1 MNEKNYLLSSF
12 ERNFLHKKEQKTA
25 IYGISA
31 STKMIL
37 EAFPDFE
44 VCGLLDG
51 NLKKG
56 SLYGKQII
64 QEEDLLRLGVERV
77 IIIAR
82 AASVKIVYNRIK
94 EFCRLHC
101 ISIFDVNGVD
111 LAAKYQKIGKETGC
125 FEQSYED
132 LVAAIDTYD
141 IVSFDI
147 FDTIL
152 MRQIL
157 KPTDLFLIMDGLT
170 EIPGKRFVFSEERI
184 RAEQEALL
192 GGYPD
197 MDKIY
202 SRMREHTQV
211 DEKQIREWME
221 LEFQLEKRVSLA
233 RSRMKDIY
241 FYALSRGKKIFFVSD
256 MYLKKGQL
264 AELLAQQ
271 GIEQY
276 EDILVSG
283 QYGVMKTGGLFE
295 VLKQKTGGQTCIHIG
310 DNEEADI
317 AAAKKYGLS
326 SFKIESAYEMM
337 KKSSYR
343 DLEHYTDTLG
353 RRNAVGMLI
362 ARVFNDPFKLH
373 GTDGIPRIMEDT
385 DVGYAFVAPIIT
397 SYMNVLI
404 KKVAKIHFDG
414 ILFQARD
421 GYLLK
426 RLYEITTQGSQ
437 EAAPGIYFLTSRLPC
452 LICGIFTEND
462 ILKLTQIKYNGSP
475 EQLLEK
481 RFLLRPEEIQSYQ
494 VGMGLAEYVL
504 MHREPIFKRAE
515 NLREAYRKYASQQGV
530 KKSGRY
536 LFTDLAASGT
546 CQGALEKLLDID
558 GEGFYLIHIVDE
570 SKNKESVIHSLFQ
583 IHTWFQKEAFACE
596 SYILLENIVTSDRPS
611 VKAFTEEGIPVY
623 GRESRSE
630 SQIRELGQIQECIV
644 DYYTL
649 YGQITPSE
657 WVDAHL
663 ADKILGLMQ
672 PEKSDLR
679 RTSIYSAKLTDDFFN
694 VCYHFDEVLI

>member
-1 MNEKNYLLSSF
+1 MNEKKYLLTSF
-12 ERNFLHKKEQKTA
+12 ERNFLHKRKQKTA
-25 IYGISA
+25 IYGISY
-31 STKMIL
+31 STKIIL

-44 VCGLLDG
+44 ICGLMDG
-51 NLKKG
+51 TLKSG
-56 SLYGKQII
+56 SLYGKPVI

-94 EFCRLHC
+94 EFCRLHS
-101 ISIFDVNGVD
+101 ISVFDVNGVE
-111 LAAKYQKIGKETGC
+111 LAVKYQEIAKETDCLGKSC
-125 FEQSYED
+125 ED
-132 LVAAIDTYD
+132 LTAAIDVHD

-157 KPTDLFLIMDGLT
+157 KPVDLFLIMDGLI
-170 EIPGKRFVFSEERI
+170 EIPGRRFVFSEERI
-184 RAEQEALL
+184 RAERESLS

-197 MDKIY
+197 IDTIY
-202 SRMREHTQV
+202 SRMQYHTQT
-211 DEKQIREWME
+211 DDKQIREWME
-221 LEFQLEKRVSLA
+221 LEFQLEKKVSLA
-233 RSRMKDIY
+233 RNHMKEVY
-241 FYALSRGKKIFFVSD
+241 FYALSRGKKVYFVSD
-256 MYLKKGQL
+256 MYLKKEQL
-264 AELLAQQ
+264 AELLEQQ

-283 QYGVMKTGGLFE
+283 QYGVMKTGGLFD
-295 VLKQKTGGQTCIHIG
+295 VLRKKIGVQTCIHIG

-317 AAAKKYGLS
+317 AAAKRYGLS
-326 SFKIESAYEMM
+326 AFKIESACQMM
-337 KKSSYR
+337 KNSSYQE
-343 DLEHYTDTLG
+343 LEQYTDTLG

-362 ARVFNDPFKLH
+362 ARIFNDPFKLH
-373 GTDGIPRIMEDT
+373 GTKGIPRIMEDT

-397 SYMNVLI
+397 SYMDVLI
-404 KKVAKIHFDG
+404 KKAAKMHFDG

-426 RLYEITTQGSQ
+426 RLYEITTEGSPD
-437 EAAPGIYFLTSRLPC
+437 AVPGIYFLTSRLPC
-452 LICGIFTEND
+452 LICGIFSDQD

-481 RFLLRPEEIQSYQ
+481 RFLLQPDEIQPYQ
-494 VGMGLAEYVL
+494 RGMGLPEYIL
-504 MHREPIFKRAE
+504 MHREQIFKAAE
-515 NLREAYRKYASQQGV
+515 NLRKAYRKYASRQGV
-530 KKSGRY
+530 KKNGRY

-546 CQGALEKLLDID
+546 CQGALERLLDIG

-570 SKNKESVIHSLFQ
+570 SKNKESVIDSLFQ
-583 IHTWFQKEAFACE
+583 INTWFQKEAFVCE

-623 GRESRSE
+623 GSEPRSE
-630 SQIRELGQIQECIV
+630 SQIRELKQIQDCIV

-649 YGQITPSE
+649 YGQITPSG
-657 WVDAHL
+657 WVDAQL

-679 RTSIYSAKLTDDFFN
+679 KTGIYGEKLTDDFFN
-694 VCYHFDEVLI
+694 VYYSFDKVLI